1 MDTEAN
7 LSQSLS
13 NVCEISK
20 QKNNNNIDDID
31 STPNN
36 QKDGEDDYC
45 KVDVL
50 IYSANGSM
58 GKFLPIIIVVMLS
71 IIIGGVVLIKKFVVK
86 A

>member
-1 MDTEAN
+1 MYVKLVN
-7 LSQSLS
+7 
-13 NVCEISK
+13 K
-20 QKNNNNIDDID
+20 KNNNSIDDID

-50 IYSANGSM
+50 IYSANGNM

-71 IIIGGVVLIKKFVVK
+71 IIIGGVVLIKKFVIK